1 MGLIRK
7 VIEDGLLGAVMGI
20 NVHGTSPTEAEEKI
34 ERLQQAN
41 IYWRQQRNAYEQHNR
56 MSPTPISIDGIKS
69 AIAANEAEI
78 NRLKID

>member
-1 MGLIRK
+1 MGLIRS
-7 VIEDGLLGAVMGI
+7 VIEDGILGAVMGI

-41 IYWRQQRNAYEQHNR
+41 IYWRQQRNNR
-56 MSPTPISIDGIKS
+56 SSNIDGINT

-78 NRLKID
+78 NRLKGGS